1 MALCCGD
8 VPLLGEPALVHGVVA
23 RVLHEPLLLPDHVV
37 DLLVTQLPDHGV
49 LNVFAFRFDFLR
61 KFADWKFTQVL
72 LFSIYMCVGLW
83 VSILYFLGHKF
94 LQICFVGR

>member
-1 MALCCGD
+1 VHTTSELSPVLSIYLSIYLYGPNLLALCCGD

-37 DLLVTQLPDHGV
+37 DLLVAQLPDHRV

-61 KFADWKFTQVL
+61 KFAD
-72 LFSIYMCVGLW
+72 
-83 VSILYFLGHKF
+83 
-94 LQICFVGR
+94 